1 VLGQLATAQSELAAA
16 RAEVYGAKDESYGS
30 TQRVQELERS
40 VEQGR
45 AATSNL
51 VAKLAAAEK
60 DAAEARQQAEQLSA
74 KVQQLQQVE
83 HQLAGT
89 RAALQEATQQAAD
102 ARAAA
107 AEAAAE
113 RGSSGELQAALAA
126 AGVERRRLQQ
136 AVDQL
141 GRECDDLGR
150 ERQALQQ
157 QLERTQ
163 LELVAQVEANGA
175 LAKGKAN
182 MSTAL
187 EAARL
192 EQVVAGAAQRAR
204 AGLSRSGSQQVVR
217 AAPGSPRSPRAAAV
231 PSPFS
236 EQALQRQGSMTE
248 PRRTSYSGSATAAA
262 ATQGLL
268 SDGAGSGSFGRTSA
282 SLIGA
287 TSAAAA
293 DAAGGYPLAGAS
305 SFSSRHLLT
314 TQLLSQSSG
323 PAAVGRVASRQGSI
337 SYAAQAADAGAA
349 TGAGLQSTG
358 SALARWQ
365 QANASMKLSKLR
377 VDVPSA
383 GDTFA
388 AAAHAA
394 AAARFS

>member
-1 VLGQLATAQSELAAA
+1 MLGQLATAQSELAAA
-16 RAEVYGAKDESYGS
+16 RAEVYGAKDESYGT

-60 DAAEARQQAEQLSA
+60 EAAEARQQAEQLSA

-89 RAALQEATQQAAD
+89 RAALQEATQQATDAQSAAAD
-102 ARAAA
+102 AAVQG
-107 AEAAAE
+107 
-113 RGSSGELQAALAA
+113 GSAGELQAALAA

-150 ERQALQQ
+150 EKQALQQ

-192 EQVVAGAAQRAR
+192 EQVVAGASQRAR
-204 AGLSRSGSQQVVR
+204 AGLSRSGSQQGVR
-217 AAPGSPRSPRAAAV
+217 ATPGSPRSPRAAAV

-248 PRRTSYSGSATAAA
+248 PRRTSYGSGSAAA

-268 SDGAGSGSFGRTSA
+268 ADGAGSGSFGRASA
-282 SLIGA
+282 SFPGA
-287 TSAAAA
+287 TSAAA

-305 SFSSRHLLT
+305 SYSSRQLLT

-323 PAAVGRVASRQGSI
+323 GAAVGRVASRQGSI

-377 VDVPSA
+377 VDIPSA